1 MQDLSITELR
11 SIVKNRDIKNYN
23 NLDKDELSKNILFS
37 SLSFNKL
44 RLISKLRKIKSYENM
59 SEDELQN
66 AFKNSK
72 PSKDSK

>member
-44 RLISKLRKIKSYENM
+44 RLISKLRKIKSYEYV
-59 SEDELQN
+59 
-66 AFKNSK
+66 
-72 PSKDSK
+72 